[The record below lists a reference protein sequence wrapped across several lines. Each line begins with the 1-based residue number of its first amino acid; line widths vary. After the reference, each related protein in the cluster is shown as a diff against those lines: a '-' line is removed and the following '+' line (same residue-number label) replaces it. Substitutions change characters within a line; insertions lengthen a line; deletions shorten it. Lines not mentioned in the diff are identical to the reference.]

1 MVGDF
6 NVTLDENL
14 ERFNYCYREIR
25 NVRFRTKRCEVLE
38 EFELEDIWR
47 IRHPRRQTFTWSRSQ
62 KASRLDY
69 IFISSFISGKVNKT
83 SNVDVHYSDHRMT
96 YVGFNIVNLDRGK
109 RLLEDK

>member
-47 IRHPRRQTFTWSRSQ
+47 IRPLLGPGHKRHPG
-62 KASRLDY
+62 LI
-69 IFISSFISGKVNKT
+69 IFLFPLLLVEKLT
-83 SNVDVHYSDHRMT
+83 
-96 YVGFNIVNLDRGK
+96 K
-109 RLLEDK
+109 RLM